1 MEEGSLS
8 TINADDLQKSF
19 WLPWAK
25 KIMIEKDEKW
35 KQIPTEMMSRLGK
48 KLMLLFVRF
57 IC

>member
-19 WLPWAK
+19 LLSLAK
-25 KIMIEKDEKW
+25 KLMIEKDEKL

-48 KLMLLFVRF
+48 NSCCFS
-57 IC
+57 